1 MDEPASVTAD
11 PREEI
16 ARLEDRIEQ
25 LAARIESCRKFIAA
39 SRLAMTLGGVLL
51 VAMIFQLTL
60 FDPLAFSAATAA
72 LLGGIVL
79 LGSNRS
85 TAREAEV
92 QMAQAEAARA
102 ALIGRIDLQVVGGRE
117 TLH

>member
-1 MDEPASVTAD
+1 MNEPTSIIAD

-25 LAARIESCRKFIAA
+25 LAARIENCRKFIAA
-39 SRLAMTLGGVLL
+39 SRLAIALGGILL
-51 VAMIFQLTL
+51 AATIFQLVQ
-60 FDPLAFSAATAA
+60 FDPLVMSASIVAV
-72 LLGGIVL
+72 LGGIVL
-79 LGSNRS
+79 SGSNRS
-85 TAREAEV
+85 TAQEAEV

-102 ALIGRIDLQVVGGRE
+102 ALIGRIDLQVVGGRD